1 MMKIV
6 LTDRAAWRQSL
17 HPLTLTRPV
26 SDLRVGIMTIAE
38 KWKAYLD
45 VPYTY
50 ITSSYLANKFPFDLA
65 ESDDFLLI
73 RGNCCP
79 DERLVETARSL
90 RQGAGLVDALGL
102 LMVRLDRQEMIA
114 YARNDSESI
123 AHNSHWDLRNY
134 THSLTQVIYPEDI
147 FLQNGDQI
155 SSDFEVLTQGR
166 TSAPLSGTNQ
176 LLGDQIFAEEGVQ
189 VECSILN
196 SLKGPIYLGRNS
208 EIWENCAV
216 RGPFALGEAS
226 QLKMGAKVYSN
237 VSIGPYSRVGGEMNT
252 CVIQGYS
259 SKGHDGYLGSAVM
272 GEWCNWGADTNNSNL
287 KNNYKP
293 VKVYDYPSGQFRKTG
308 LQFYGLIMGDH
319 AKCAINTAFN
329 TGSVVG
335 VGASVFGAGFPPTF
349 VPDFSWGGAEGF
361 EEYDLERMLES
372 AALVYARRNVA
383 FTEEDAQILRHVF
396 RMTADKRANYHKS
409 M

>member
-6 LTDRAAWRQSL
+6 LTDRAAWRQNL
-17 HPLTLTRPV
+17 YPLTLTRPV
-26 SDLRVGIMTIAE
+26 SALRVGIMTIAE
-38 KWKAYLD
+38 KWQAYLD
-45 VPYTY
+45 APCTY
-50 ITSSYLANKFPFDLA
+50 LTEAYLSEKFEFDPA
-65 ESDDFLLI
+65 GSDDFLLI

-79 DERLVETARSL
+79 DERLVEAARGL
-90 RQGAGLVDALGL
+90 RHGEGYVDSMGL
-102 LMVRLDRQEMIA
+102 LMVRLDWDELHAFAQQG
-114 YARNDSESI
+114 SES
-123 AHNSHWDLRNY
+123 NPSCDLRTY
-134 THSLTQVIYPEDI
+134 AHPLTQLVYPEDI
-147 FLQNGDQI
+147 FLQNGAQI
-155 SSDFEVLTQGR
+155 TQDFQVVTKGR
-166 TSAPLSGTNQ
+166 TSASLSDTNQ
-176 LLGDQIFAEEGVQ
+176 ILGDQVFAEEGAQ
-189 VECSILN
+189 VECSIFN

-208 EIWENCAV
+208 EVWENCTV

-237 VSIGPYSRVGGEMNT
+237 VSIGPFSRVGGEMNT

-287 KNNYKP
+287 KNNYMP
-293 VKVYDYPSGQFRKTG
+293 VKVYDYASGQYRKTG

-329 TGSVVG
+329 TGTVVG
-335 VGASVFGAGFPPTF
+335 VGASIFGAGFPPTF

-361 EEYDLERMLES
+361 ETYDLERMLES

-383 FTEEDAQILRHVF
+383 FTKEEEQILRHVF
-396 RMTADKRANYHKS
+396 SFTAEKRAKHH
-409 M
+409 